1 MEELKNK
8 VLEIVT
14 ENNGC
19 KLMELVVDCI
29 NLKDAAC
36 LSEAVEELVKEG
48 RLIEIEYCVPNMSY
62 RTKSFLL
69 PANTE
74 ITIRKGV

>member
-1 MEELKNK
+1 MEKLKNK
-8 VLEIVT
+8 VLEMVT

-29 NLKDAAC
+29 DLKDAAC
-36 LSEAVEELVKEG
+36 LSEAVEQLVKEG

-62 RTKSFLL
+62 RTKKFFISGKNRNYN
-69 PANTE
+69 P
-74 ITIRKGV
+74 